1 LNNIPF
7 KLSSSSTEIF
17 TPIEG
22 FESQGLVL
30 PDGTLGTQIVPTFG
44 PERAVSGFRLVDSRA
59 SYGIGLTTLV
69 IGFPA
74 HFDWSWRTL
83 FNKDWEDV
91 VFATQGGSEEYRKPR
106 FDFWIGYDF

>member
-1 LNNIPF
+1 ML
-7 KLSSSSTEIF
+7 L
-17 TPIEG
+17 
-22 FESQGLVL
+22 
-30 PDGTLGTQIVPTFG
+30 DGTLGTQIVPTFG
-44 PERAVSGFRLVDSRA
+44 PERVISGFRLVDARA
-59 SYGIGLTTLV
+59 AYGIGLTTFV

-91 VFATQGGSEEYRKPR
+91 VFGTQGGSEDYRKPR